1 MLMWA
6 IYFTSAVRYCN
17 SRGLAPPEV
26 RSKDRKTASWFGNLP
41 IGRVALLEKFYN
53 TCFKGLAVENLQPWE
68 TVMESRKCYHGS
80 PTRMTPVRP
89 TKRAAGRPRK
99 SKAKKQLMFSRK
111 STSSKV
117 VVDEWS
123 KKEDKALVQFVL
135 LTGTG
140 SAWPSTKSSQ
150 YWEKAAK
157 FVHQQWENQPQKT
170 SK

>member
-1 MLMWA
+1 
-6 IYFTSAVRYCN
+6 
-17 SRGLAPPEV
+17 
-26 RSKDRKTASWFGNLP
+26 
-41 IGRVALLEKFYN
+41 
-53 TCFKGLAVENLQPWE
+53 
-68 TVMESRKCYHGS
+68 MESRKRYHGS
-80 PTRMTPVRP
+80 PTGTTPVRP

-157 FVHQQWENQPQKT
+157 FVHQQCENKPQKT